1 MNDTRK
7 KIARKIC
14 WFQYFEISVFSIRH
28 RIKSTNWHCKKK
40 VDDTDGFDETIKKKS
55 TLKNCCKS
63 DLIYKLIIA
72 FFKYYRENKK
82 FYNLSFK
89 WNHSFL
95 HEFLDNINKFSDLK
109 PRNKNTKIK
118 KAKVQDTVLELYSKF
133 LDISFDEYYDLEKG
147 TKENLGYKWYDYGKL
162 FNETWHENY
171 DDYEVEYI
179 DLPDMPPL
187 ENDRED
193 VKLLKDYKFWLQ
205 TNY

>member
-1 MNDTRK
+1 M
-7 KIARKIC
+7 
-14 WFQYFEISVFSIRH
+14 E
-28 RIKSTNWHCKKK
+28 
-40 VDDTDGFDETIKKKS
+40 
-55 TLKNCCKS
+55 
-63 DLIYKLIIA
+63 
-72 FFKYYRENKK
+72 
-82 FYNLSFK
+82 
-89 WNHSFL
+89 
-95 HEFLDNINKFSDLK
+95 
-109 PRNKNTKIK
+109 
-118 KAKVQDTVLELYSKF
+118 DTVLELYNKF

-162 FNETWHENY
+162 FNETWDENY

>member
-1 MNDTRK
+1 M
-7 KIARKIC
+7 
-14 WFQYFEISVFSIRH
+14 
-28 RIKSTNWHCKKK
+28 
-40 VDDTDGFDETIKKKS
+40 
-55 TLKNCCKS
+55 
-63 DLIYKLIIA
+63 
-72 FFKYYRENKK
+72 
-82 FYNLSFK
+82 
-89 WNHSFL
+89 
-95 HEFLDNINKFSDLK
+95 
-109 PRNKNTKIK
+109 
-118 KAKVQDTVLELYSKF
+118 QDTVLELYNKF

-162 FNETWHENY
+162 FNETWDENY

>member
-1 MNDTRK
+1 M
-7 KIARKIC
+7 
-14 WFQYFEISVFSIRH
+14 
-28 RIKSTNWHCKKK
+28 
-40 VDDTDGFDETIKKKS
+40 
-55 TLKNCCKS
+55 
-63 DLIYKLIIA
+63 
-72 FFKYYRENKK
+72 
-82 FYNLSFK
+82 
-89 WNHSFL
+89 
-95 HEFLDNINKFSDLK
+95 
-109 PRNKNTKIK
+109 
-118 KAKVQDTVLELYSKF
+118 QDTVLELYNKF

-147 TKENLGYKWYDYGKL
+147 TKENLGYKWYDYGKF

>member
-1 MNDTRK
+1 M
-7 KIARKIC
+7 
-14 WFQYFEISVFSIRH
+14 H
-28 RIKSTNWHCKKK
+28 
-40 VDDTDGFDETIKKKS
+40 
-55 TLKNCCKS
+55 
-63 DLIYKLIIA
+63 
-72 FFKYYRENKK
+72 
-82 FYNLSFK
+82 
-89 WNHSFL
+89 
-95 HEFLDNINKFSDLK
+95 
-109 PRNKNTKIK
+109 
-118 KAKVQDTVLELYSKF
+118 DTVLELYNKF
-133 LDISFDEYYDLEKG
+133 LDINFDEYYDLEKG